1 MKAKNK
7 NKVHFF
13 LAPLYVIGYMILI
26 GLLANLV
33 S

>member
-13 LAPLYVIGYMILI
+13 LAPIYIIAYMILI